1 VRAISTVLDVTVC
14 LLLIS
19 AAVFVLALPITEP
32 PPDRGAD
39 ETAAVLSTTTVDLE
53 YRLSTEQFGAGDET
67 DRKPLRTRHGTLAG
81 LAGRAALASLAV
93 GGKQV
98 APETAGFREAVT
110 AKIGAATPART
121 FVTAHWEP
129 YPGATV
135 SGRIEAGPEPPEA
148 ADVQA
153 ATRRVPLPA
162 LAAEPDGATFEAVAA
177 TVARSVVTA
186 FVPVTAGER
195 PLDNP
200 VLLASTVHRYEVL
213 ADDFDLRRAYI
224 DGDMERLVRAATRG
238 LADRLEA
245 DLRAQFDS
253 PSTAAD
259 AVTSGHAWLTVQR
272 WET

>member
-110 AKIGAATPART
+110 ANIGAATPART

-162 LAAEPDGATFEAVAA
+162 LAAEPGTVRGEPAVGGWWVWGVVDGQRQSGEPHGGRRGEAGEPPVVGRVGRQLTVAPLWTDSA
-177 TVARSVVTA
+177 TVDS
-186 FVPVTAGER
+186 R
-195 PLDNP
+195 PTRD
-200 VLLASTVHRYEVL
+200 V
-213 ADDFDLRRAYI
+213 F
-224 DGDMERLVRAATRG
+224 GD
-238 LADRLEA
+238 
-245 DLRAQFDS
+245 S
-253 PSTAAD
+253 
-259 AVTSGHAWLTVQR
+259 
-272 WET
+272 